1 MKFKRINLFFAIVL
15 VLFFNTITSSQSIK
29 VACIGDSVTYGFGI
43 ENSEENSYPA
53 QLQQLLGANY
63 KVANFGYSGATML
76 KNGHKPYWEKE
87 VFKKSRDFDPNIV
100 IIHLGLN
107 DQENNNWPQHKAE
120 FESDYLDMI
129 ANYKNLPSI
138 PTVIICRMTPT
149 FTEANLLNNHI
160 LPASTFS
167 NLTD

>member
-1 MKFKRINLFFAIVL
+1 MKFKRNSLFFAIVL
-15 VLFFNTITSSQSIK
+15 VLFFNTITSSQTI
-29 VACIGDSVTYGFGI
+29 
-43 ENSEENSYPA
+43 
-53 QLQQLLGANY
+53 